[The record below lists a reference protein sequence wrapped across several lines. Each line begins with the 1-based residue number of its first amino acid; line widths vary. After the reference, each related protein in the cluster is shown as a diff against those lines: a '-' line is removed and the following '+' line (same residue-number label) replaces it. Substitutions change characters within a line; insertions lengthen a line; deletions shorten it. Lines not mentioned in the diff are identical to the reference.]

1 MAPVT
6 SEVACSAPSMNS
18 LGFMSGSVRIPVLHF
33 PEKTMLRKMSKLG
46 LGRYEGKQGYYD
58 HEYH

>member
-33 PEKTMLRKMSKLG
+33 PEKTILRKMSKFG
-46 LGRYEGKQGYYD
+46 LIRYEEKRG
-58 HEYH
+58 